1 LASLPIR
8 NLDNPLSMPATRE
21 LIREYTGS
29 CHCGRVHFCF
39 RGPAISGGCRCNCS
53 ICTNKGALMSS
64 SYVAPDDLIKL
75 EGTGFLTKYQ
85 FGDHLVNHY
94 FCRVCG
100 IHPFHEAVD
109 NPGHYRINLGCV
121 KGVDLDSLD
130 IVWIDGRSF

>member
-1 LASLPIR
+1 
-8 NLDNPLSMPATRE
+8 
-21 LIREYTGS
+21 
-29 CHCGRVHFCF
+29 VHFCF

-53 ICTNKGALMSS
+53 ICTKKGAMMSS
-64 SYVAPDDLIKL
+64 RYVAPNDLITL

-100 IHPFHEAVD
+100 SHPFHEAVD